1 MRSLTLA
8 GRLLAGTLLAGVLTC
23 FSAAAFAHQCDVE
36 LQGDLKFENK
46 VLTVTLDNNTQMKID
61 EYQTLYVNGELYP
74 VNAEQQKSV
83 ENYYNGISQ
92 VAPQV
97 ADIAIDAVALANTA
111 LSEVFTELLGAD
123 SRALENLSEKLQE
136 LDQQV
141 HYNFYAQDGSLRIH
155 SKSFKNGDFFGQE
168 WEQNF
173 EQAIEQVVTESI
185 GTLMVAIG
193 SEILFSGGDMD
204 AFETKMERFGQRLE
218 KTMEFQ
224 AEALEEQADDL
235 CTSLASV
242 DSAEAQLQKQIKQ
255 LSGLDVLQIKSA
267 RYSM

>member
-1 MRSLTLA
+1 MRSLILA
-8 GRLLAGTLLAGVLTC
+8 GALTC
-23 FSAAAFAHQCDVE
+23 FSATALAQQCDVE
-36 LQGDLKFENK
+36 LQGDLKLENK
-46 VLTVTLDNNTQMKID
+46 VLTVTLDSNTQMKID
-61 EYQTLYVNGELYP
+61 EYHTLFLNGELYP

-83 ENYYNGISQ
+83 ESYYDGISQ
-92 VAPQV
+92 AAPQV

-111 LSEVFTELLGAD
+111 LNEVFTELLGAD
-123 SRALENLSEKLQE
+123 SSALENLSEKLQE

-141 HYNFYAQDGSLRIH
+141 NYNFYAQDGSLRID
-155 SKSFKNGDFFGQE
+155 SKSFENGDFFGQE
-168 WEQNF
+168 WEKNF

-204 AFETKMERFGQRLE
+204 AFEKKMERFGQRLE

-224 AEALEEQADDL
+224 AEALEDKADNL
-235 CTSLASV
+235 CATLADV
-242 DSAEAQLQKQIKQ
+242 DSAETQLQKQIKQ

-267 RYSM
+267 RYAI